1 MPGSERVS
9 PIKVTDANYTHPHS
23 TTTTAA
29 AVASVQSPQNQ
40 NHHPASTTN
49 GPQQHNN
56 SCPPPS
62 SVHSQ
67 NQNHN
72 SHSTSIASPL
82 TNGLVACNSV
92 GGVTS
97 CHPVTTTATGGGDAG
112 QNQLPVQVVGLE
124 TAGGLTLHPT
134 GHVLTQGDLSA
145 GSTLVQEVVTNASV
159 LPPVPQQQ
167 QPPGESTPVTVQSNG
182 GSGGNSKASPRE
194 SGEDSEDE
202 SEILEESPCGR
213 WLKRREEVSRMIDGK
228 GFNLE
233 NYFFFT

>member
-29 AVASVQSPQNQ
+29 VASVQSPQNQ
-40 NHHPASTTN
+40 NHHHPASTTN
-49 GPQQHNN
+49 GPQQQTINS

-67 NQNHN
+67 NQNHNN

-145 GSTLVQEVVTNASV
+145 GSTLVQEVVTNAGV
-159 LPPVPQQQ
+159 LPPVQQQ
-167 QPPGESTPVTVQSNG
+167 QPPPGESTPVTVQSNG

-228 GFNLE
+228 GFLLGN
-233 NYFFFT
+233 